1 MSELR
6 KCSRCHS
13 TKLEQYFSVNVK
25 GELYK
30 LCDNCR
36 TKQKE
41 YTHEEWKEKIQRE
54 NTNVCCESLP
64 KMVRQTIG
72 RTACRM
78 SLWKILQIQ
87 SETFRNKTS

>member
-6 KCSRCHS
+6 KCSRCYS

-36 TKQKE
+36 TKRKE
-41 YTHEEWKEKIQRE
+41 YRNEEWKEKSKR
-54 NTNVCCESLP
+54 
-64 KMVRQTIG
+64 
-72 RTACRM
+72 
-78 SLWKILQIQ
+78 
-87 SETFRNKTS
+87 